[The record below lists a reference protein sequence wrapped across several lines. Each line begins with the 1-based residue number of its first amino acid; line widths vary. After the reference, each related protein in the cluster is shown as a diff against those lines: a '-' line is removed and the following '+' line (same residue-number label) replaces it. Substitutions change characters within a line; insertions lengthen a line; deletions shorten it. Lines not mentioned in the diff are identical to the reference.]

1 MALTTQFATR
11 AARQVAPGKTSRVVV
26 IVLNWNGREDT
37 MACLE
42 SLEAVD
48 YPNWEVLVV
57 DNGSE
62 DGSVEAIHTG
72 YPRVAVIETGKNLGF
87 AGGNNRGIEAALARG
102 AEFIL
107 LLNNDTTVAPDLLR
121 ALVRAA
127 EEHPDAGV
135 FGAKI
140 YFFSDPQRLWYAG
153 ARWDPRTWSFEHV
166 GQGVLDDGTEFE
178 QVRDTDY
185 ACGCAMFFR
194 AAVARSVGMLDERFF
209 ILYEEAD
216 WCFRASRAGFRCLFV
231 PKAKVWHR
239 ISTTFGGG
247 RSIVY
252 EYFDLRNRLLWAERN
267 LGLRRRTR
275 VWTNTVGLL
284 CPLPKK
290 IGGVLWQLVRGD
302 FGVKQA
308 YWEARARARE
318 WLAGR
323 RQPGARWVKRA
334 QWRATYDYVARRF
347 GNCPDSVRA
356 SVARAK
362 RA

>member
-62 DGSVEAIHTG
+62 DGSVEAIRAG
-72 YPRVAVIETGKNLGF
+72 YPRVVVIETGKNLGF

-284 CPLPKK
+284 CPLPKN
-290 IGGVLWQLVRGD
+290 IGGVLWQLVRGH

-334 QWRATYDYVARRF
+334 QWRATYDYVTRRF